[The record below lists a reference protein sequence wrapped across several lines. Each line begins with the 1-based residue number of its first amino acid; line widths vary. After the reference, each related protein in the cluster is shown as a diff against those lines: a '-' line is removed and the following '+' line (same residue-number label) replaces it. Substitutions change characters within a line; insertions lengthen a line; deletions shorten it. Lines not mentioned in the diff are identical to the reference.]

1 MPEFSSPDLA
11 IFCSDLHQ
19 KIVDKRQVWRR
30 YAAAPNLFHA
40 THQRFEKLVDKNHQL
55 ENDLITMNKKYE
67 DAVNDCFKA
76 KQLIKS
82 LEKHKTE
89 VEIKVEEARN
99 TNEKLLLTEIE
110 QLKIALAERDD
121 EISHLNKANIST
133 KEALEKLNKA
143 LHENSKKFKEEKAK
157 LYKENR
163 AELKSWKKHFGEANS
178 QILKLEKKIK
188 VLEDTRAHEHE
199 LSVTQPFV
207 SQPLFPTQ
215 GQADPSPIHHLLPNL
230 VYLLVPHHPAHH
242 HHQTMPVIILL
253 LVQQLLAQVD
263 HPYQNQVHQ

>member
-1 MPEFSSPDLA
+1 MLPPPTF
-11 IFCSDLHQ
+11 FH
-19 KIVDKRQVWRR
+19 
-30 YAAAPNLFHA
+30 APNK
-40 THQRFEKLVDKNHQL
+40 FEKLVDKNLQL
-55 ENDLITMNKKYE
+55 ERDLMTINKKYE
-67 DAVNDCFKA
+67 DAINDCVKA
-76 KQLIKS
+76 NQLIKS

-89 VEIKVEEARN
+89 AEIKDEEARN
-99 TNEKLLLTEIE
+99 TNEKLLLREID
-110 QLKIALAERDD
+110 QLKIALADRDD
-121 EISHLNKANIST
+121 EIAYLNKANLSA
-133 KEALEKLNKA
+133 KEALENVNKV
-143 LHENSKKFKEEKAK
+143 LHENRQKFKEEKTQ
-157 LYKENR
+157 LFKENR

-263 HPYQNQVHQ
+263 HHYQSQVHQRHCLVLRQIGPTQ